1 MENQTIREAVRRNRV
16 RYWQLA
22 DFLKIHP
29 SSLSIEL
36 RHEVP
41 EARQTEILNAV
52 ETLGKAVTVT

>member
-41 EARQTEILNAV
+41 EARQIEILSAV